1 MSTCVKP
8 HDHALGA
15 GVVSYDRSRVAER
28 RVLLPQ
34 LIPRSPMGKILTV
47 VGLVIIGVVAGF
59 LVRLVVP
66 NHLLRRRG

>member
-1 MSTCVKP
+1 M
-8 HDHALGA
+8 
-15 GVVSYDRSRVAER
+15 VSYDRSRVAER

-34 LIPRSPMGKILTV
+34 LLPRSPMGKILTV

>member
-1 MSTCVKP
+1 M
-8 HDHALGA
+8 
-15 GVVSYDRSRVAER
+15 VSYDRSRVAER

-34 LIPRSPMGKILTV
+34 LLLRSPMGKVLTV

>member
-1 MSTCVKP
+1 
-8 HDHALGA
+8 
-15 GVVSYDRSRVAER
+15 
-28 RVLLPQ
+28 
-34 LIPRSPMGKILTV
+34 MGKILTV